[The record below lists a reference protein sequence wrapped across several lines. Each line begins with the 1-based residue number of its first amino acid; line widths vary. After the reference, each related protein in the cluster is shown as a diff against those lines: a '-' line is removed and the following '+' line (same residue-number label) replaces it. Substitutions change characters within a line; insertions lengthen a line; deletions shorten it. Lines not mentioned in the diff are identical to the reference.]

1 MRNYTQLYEFLRV
14 ILVSTVLGFSFL
26 GSSPVNAQPPR
37 PVIKYVFP
45 AGGQRGKSVEVIV
58 SGTELQGAAD
68 VRITG
73 GGIAAKVLKV
83 ENPNTV
89 RATVAIAP
97 DAELGERDLRIITPA
112 RGVSNRFRF
121 VVGELPEITEKEPNS
136 LKSQAQPLE
145 SLPVSINGQVL
156 PADKDVFRFAAKA
169 GQTLVCEVQARKLLP
184 YIADAVPGWLEA
196 HLTLYDAEG
205 RELAS
210 AGRSRFDPD
219 PVLIYNVPK
228 DGDYFIEIR
237 DSFYRGREDFIYK
250 LSIGNLPYITRV
262 FPLGGKRNSDVPV
275 ELQGA
280 NLPTKSMKLTLPGDS
295 APLRFVSSSH
305 HGLNSNALPFA
316 VSDHRETRET
326 APHDSFDKATLVEI
340 PVAINGRLERS
351 RDAQYF
357 RFTVK
362 GGQRFV
368 MEVQARRL
376 GSPLDSIITLFN
388 SEGAQL
394 AEQDDTDMGDPLL
407 THHADSRLD
416 YTFPADG
423 DYVVR
428 IQDVQGGGGDAYA
441 YRLDIAPPRP
451 DFALR
456 IVPENPRLGEADSAF
471 VTVKALRKD
480 GFNGEIDLAV
490 QNLPKGFVASKAVIA
505 AGQVETRLTITAPP
519 NAPVALFSPT
529 IVGTATLDK
538 GAATR
543 EAGGAE
549 DVMQAFSLRHDVPTR
564 EFLVA
569 VIESAD
575 FTLSTNIPS
584 TEVRDVRRESQVAV
598 VVKTLRKG
606 IEAEVAQAA
615 AAKHAVEAALASLKA
630 ESAKAT
636 AGYGTAEKTAQA
648 AEGQA
653 AGARAA
659 AAQAAMALAN
669 ARKAAAAARPL
680 ATAAKKTRDDLLQAQ
695 KKAAGEALAILNNQ
709 VTVAAMAREAAEKT
723 ARDAETAAA
732 TAQAAADKARQTQLA
747 AEKAAGETR
756 ALANEAKGKSDKLA
770 ADQKATVATLEQAN
784 KNLDAARTKAKQE
797 IRLTADAL
805 PPGITFQPVNIT
817 ADKSEATVTLGI
829 TPQAPLGLRQ
839 NCIITGTMG
848 SGDNAVVH
856 VAPAIPITILESAKV
871 LAAAAAGKRQLAKD
885 AKKKLD
891 DLLLKLQKPA
901 EARLAAAA
909 QAVNDATTA
918 KAAADKALAQAKE
931 AAAQAET
938 AHEAAERSA
947 REAEATALA
956 ISRDAGK
963 SAEER
968 KKAATAAA
976 AQRKAADAGKTT
988 LTEAR
993 KKQQQAQ
1000 TPTDTAVKTL
1010 AEAEARKKAAEQA
1023 LAGVKN
1029 QLAPAS
1035 RACQQAEE
1043 AAKEAEMVA
1052 AKAKSS

>member
-1 MRNYTQLYEFLRV
+1 MRNYTQFYEFIRV
-14 ILVSTVLGFSFL
+14 HLVSVVLAFPFL
-26 GSSPVNAQPPR
+26 GLSPVNAQPPR
-37 PVIKYVFP
+37 PVIKFAFP

-58 SGTELQGAAD
+58 SGTELQGATD

-73 GGIAAKVLKV
+73 GGVTAKVVKV

-89 RATVAIAP
+89 RTTVAIAP
-97 DAELGERDLRIITPA
+97 DAELGERDLRVITPA

-136 LKSQAQPLE
+136 LKSQAQTLE
-145 SLPVSINGQVL
+145 SLPVLINGQVL
-156 PADKDVFRFAAKA
+156 PADKDFFRFAAKA

-205 RELAS
+205 KELAS

-219 PVLIYNVPK
+219 PVLIYDVPK

-262 FPLGGKRNSDVPV
+262 FPLGGKRNSDVLV

-280 NLPTKSMKLTLPGDS
+280 NLPTKSLKVTLPGDS

-305 HGLNSNALPFA
+305 NGLNSNALPFA

-326 APHDSFDKATLVEI
+326 APNVSFDKATLVEV
-340 PVAINGRLERS
+340 PVTINGRIQRS

-357 RFTVK
+357 RFTAK

-368 MEVQARRL
+368 LEVQARRL

-416 YTFPADG
+416 YTFPVDG

-428 IQDVQGGGGDAYA
+428 IQDVQGGGGEAYA

-456 IVPENPRLGEADSAF
+456 IVPENPRLGAADCAF

-480 GFNGEIDLAV
+480 GFNGDIDLAV
-490 QNLPKGFVASKAVIA
+490 RNLPKGFLASKAVIA
-505 AGQVETRLTITAPP
+505 AGQGETRLTVTAPP
-519 NAPVALFSPT
+519 NAPVALFSPN

-538 GAATR
+538 EAVTR
-543 EAGGAE
+543 EASGAE

-575 FTLSTNIPS
+575 FTLSTNLLS
-584 TEVRDVRRESQVAV
+584 TEVRDVRRESQVLV

-606 IEAEVAQAA
+606 IEAAVTRAE
-615 AAKHAVEAALASLKA
+615 AAKNAIEAASARLKA

-636 AGYGTAEKTAQA
+636 AGHGAAEKTAQA

-653 AGARAA
+653 AGARTAA
-659 AAQAAMALAN
+659 SQAAIALAN
-669 ARKAAAAARPL
+669 ARKAAAAARQL
-680 ATAAKKTRDDLLQAQ
+680 ATAAKKTLDDLLQEQ
-695 KKAAGEALAILNNQ
+695 KKAAGQALTSVNNQ
-709 VTVAAMAREAAEKT
+709 VAVATKAHEAAEKA

-747 AEKAAGETR
+747 AENAAGETR
-756 ALANEAKGKSDKLA
+756 ALANEAKGKSNKLA
-770 ADQKATVATLEQAN
+770 ADQKAAAAPLEQAN
-784 KNLDAARTKAKQE
+784 KNLDAVRTKAKQE
-797 IRLTADAL
+797 IRLTADVL
-805 PPGITFQPVNIT
+805 PPGITFQPANIT
-817 ADKSEATVTLGI
+817 ADKSEATVTFTI

-856 VAPAIPITILESAKV
+856 VAPAIPITILESVKV
-871 LAAAAAGKRQLAKD
+871 LAAVAASKRQQAND

-891 DLLLKLQKPA
+891 DVVQKLQKPA

-909 QAVNDATTA
+909 QAVNDATIA
-918 KAAADKALAQAKE
+918 KAATDKALAQANK
-931 AAAQAET
+931 AAAKAQT
-938 AHEAAERSA
+938 DHEAAEKSA
-947 REAEATALA
+947 KEAEATAQA
-956 ISRDAGK
+956 ISRDASK
-963 SAEER
+963 SAEEK
-968 KKAATAAA
+968 KKAAEAAA
-976 AQRKAADAGKTT
+976 AQHKAADAGRTT
-988 LTEAR
+988 LTEAQ

-1000 TPTDTAVKTL
+1000 TPTDTAAKKL
-1010 AEAEARKKAAEQA
+1010 AEAEAQKKAAEQA

-1035 RACQQAEE
+1035 QAYQQAEE